1 MPNEIIKI
9 SHLKFKYEDCE
20 NYALDDISLTIN
32 EGEFFCIMG
41 PTGAGKSTLC
51 NCLNGLIPNSI
62 HGEIQGSV
70 KIFEKD
76 TQQNEIYDI
85 SLEVG
90 ITFQDPESQIFGM
103 SVEEDLAFGPENICL
118 PVEDIKK
125 RIDWVSDLV
134 DLKGYLHRA
143 PWTLSGGQKQRVSI
157 SSGLTFLP
165 KVMVFDEPV
174 SELDPIG
181 KSQVFEIIHEL
192 NRKYNITI
200 ILIEHNAEEIADHA
214 DRIMVMDKGKIK
226 FLGTPKE
233 VFKNCDELMN
243 LGLQVPQ
250 VTELQKRLDP
260 ENKVED
266 YEVLTKLDDALK
278 KYQNLFD
285 FNSIGLK
292 DNINNINTSKKPVIV
307 VKNVHQNY
315 KGEVEALKGV
325 NLKIYPHDFLAVIG
339 QNGSGKSTLVK
350 HFNGLLK
357 PNKGEVYINA
367 KNTKEITVSEL
378 AQTVS
383 YTFQN
388 PDHQIFANT
397 VYQEIAFGLEN
408 LGFAK
413 DEIDEQVNIAIKEMG
428 LLPYIHDDPYSLGK
442 GLRQKVALASSIA
455 MNPDVLIIDEPTT
468 GLDYGGCVD
477 VMEKIVK
484 LHEKGRTIICIT
496 HEMWLVAEYASRVVV
511 MQRGNILFDGTPRD
525 VFSEKEILNKAFL
538 TPPQITR
545 LGQKLF
551 SNKEILLTMDEFVS
565 QIQSKN
571 RS

>member
-1 MPNEIIKI
+1 MPNEIVKI
-9 SHLKFKYEDCE
+9 SHLKFKYEDSDK
-20 NYALDDISLTIN
+20 YALDDISLTIN

-41 PTGAGKSTLC
+41 PTGAGKTTLC
-51 NCLNGLIPNSI
+51 TCLNGLIPNSI

-70 KIFEKD
+70 TVFEKD
-76 TQQNEIYDI
+76 TQKNEIFDI
-85 SLEVG
+85 SQDVG

-118 PVEDIKK
+118 PVEEIKK
-125 RIDWVSDLV
+125 RIDWVSDVV
-134 DLKGYLHRA
+134 DLKDYLHRA

-181 KSQVFEIIHEL
+181 KSQVFEVIHEL

-200 ILIEHNAEEIADHA
+200 ILVEHNAEEIADHA
-214 DRIMVMDKGKIK
+214 DRIMVMDKGKILY
-226 FLGTPKE
+226 LGNPKE
-233 VFKNCDELMN
+233 VFKNCDELMS

-250 VTELQKRLDP
+250 VTELQRRLAP
-260 ENKVED
+260 E
-266 YEVLTKLDDALK
+266 YEIVDNTVTTKIDDALIM
-278 KYQNLFD
+278 YQNKFD
-285 FNSIGLK
+285 FKSNEIQ
-292 DNINNINTSKKPVIV
+292 DNININNTTKPPVIE
-307 VKNVHQNY
+307 VKNVYQNY
-315 KGEVEALKGV
+315 KGEVDALKGV
-325 NLKIYPHDFLAVIG
+325 NLKIYPHDFLAVVG

-357 PNKGEVYINA
+357 PNKGEVLING
-367 KNTKEITVSEL
+367 KNSKEIPVSEL
-378 AQTVS
+378 SQTVS

-388 PDHQIFANT
+388 PDHQIFAST
-397 VYQEIAFGLEN
+397 VYQEVAFGLEN

-413 DEIDEQVNIAIKEMG
+413 AEIDEQVDVALEEMG
-428 LLPYIHDDPYSLGK
+428 LLSYKHDDPYSLGK

-455 MNPDVLIIDEPTT
+455 MNPDVVIIDEPTT

-484 LHEKGRTIICIT
+484 LHEKGHTIICIT
-496 HEMWLVAEYASRVVV
+496 HEMWLVAEYTSRVVV
-511 MQRGNILFDGTPRD
+511 MQGGNILLDGTPRE
-525 VFSEKEILNKAFL
+525 VFAEKEILNKAFL

-551 SNKEILLTMDEFVS
+551 SDNKVFLTVDEFIS
-565 QIQSKN
+565 QTQRKN